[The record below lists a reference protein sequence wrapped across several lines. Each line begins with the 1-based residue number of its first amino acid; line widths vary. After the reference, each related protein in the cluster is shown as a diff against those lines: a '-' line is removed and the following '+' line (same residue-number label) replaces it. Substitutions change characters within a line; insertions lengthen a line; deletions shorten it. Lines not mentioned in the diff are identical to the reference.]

1 MIGQYLIII
10 FISFFLSGSQSD
22 VTKQVMRK
30 HSNGKPYVVL
40 YFSNSTKEMVK
51 EEVFFANGNLQ
62 WTGTYK
68 NEVENGVWKY
78 FHENGTLKSEQQYVN
93 GKEDG
98 ICTDYDSSG
107 KKIKESHYTKG
118 KLIKEIKY

>member
-1 MIGQYLIII
+1 MIGQYIITI
-10 FISFFLSGSQSD
+10 FFSFFLSGLQSD

-30 HSNGKPYVVL
+30 HPNGKPYVVL

-68 NEVENGVWKY
+68 NEVEHGVWKY
-78 FHENGTLKSEQQYVN
+78 FYENGTLKSEQQYVN

-98 ICTDYDSSG
+98 ICVDYNSSG

>member
-1 MIGQYLIII
+1 MIGQYIII
-10 FISFFLSGSQSD
+10 LFFSLFLNGLQSD

-30 HSNGKPYVVL
+30 HPNGKPYVVL

-78 FHENGTLKSEQQYVN
+78 YHENGSLKSEQQYVN
-93 GKEDG
+93 VKEDG
-98 ICTDYDSSG
+98 ICVDYDSSG

-118 KLIKEIKY
+118 KLVKEIKY